1 MSLDCGDVR
10 EKLSEFIDDDLLDD
24 VCRAIEEHL
33 SSCKDCQVRVDTLR
47 KTIVLYQ
54 ADRETK
60 TPVAVNARLQ
70 EALTREY
77 QRAAPLATD

>member
-1 MSLDCGDVR
+1 MSVDCGDVR

-24 VCRAIEEHL
+24 VCRAINEHL
-33 SSCKDCQVRVDTLR
+33 TNCKDCKVSVDTLK

-60 TPVAVNARLQ
+60 TPVAVNLRLQ
-70 EALTREY
+70 EALAREY
-77 QRAAPLATD
+77 QRAASITSD